1 MSWSH
6 GRVTE
11 EPGALASPA
20 EAGSRAANGSE
31 DCFRSQQLPGL
42 EGVAE

>member
-20 EAGSRAANGSE
+20 EAGSRAATLVGG
-31 DCFRSQQLPGL
+31 LP
-42 EGVAE
+42 